1 MRILSRLAI
10 VALLTGLFTATAAE
24 ARTRVYV
31 RIGPPPVVV
40 ERQVIS
46 PGPGYVWVPG
56 HQVWDGYRY
65 VWVRGSWMVA
75 PRYHRAWVS
84 GRWRHEHR
92 GYYWTDGRWR

>member
-46 PGPGYVWVPG
+46 PGAGYVWVPG

-75 PRYHRAWVS
+75 PRYHRTWVS
-84 GRWRHEHR
+84 GRWQHERR

>member
-46 PGPGYVWVPG
+46 PGAGYVWIPG
-56 HQVWDGYRY
+56 HRVWTGSRY
-65 VWVRGSWMVA
+65 VWVRGSWVA
-75 PRYHRAWVS
+75 PRYHRSWVS
-84 GRWRHEHR
+84 GRWHARR
-92 GYYWTDGRWR
+92 GYYWNGGYWRR